1 MLDGHGDDIYQY
13 GDIRINFSS
22 NVYNHFS
29 HDALFAHLGKVMPS
43 VCNYPDATPHRLE
56 LLLARNLGVEDTQVM
71 ATNGA
76 TEAIYLIAQ
85 CFRRSRSYVLIPTF
99 SEYEDASIRHEHRV
113 GHLLSL
119 DAIPKDA
126 DLVWVCNP
134 NNPTG
139 MVLDRDYLLD
149 VVDRHPDT
157 TFILDASY
165 AAYTQEPVISASEAP
180 VRENLIMLFSMTKDF
195 GVPGLRLGYAV
206 AASGVIESLVRMRMP
221 WSVNALAEAAG
232 CYLLEHARDYR
243 LPRELLNQEREHVR
257 QQLESMG
264 VIEVWPSRSHMLL
277 CRLRYGSAA
286 LLKEYLAR
294 EHGILIRDASNFQ
307 SLDAGFFR
315 IAVQTPR
322 ENDELLNA
330 IEEWIAC

>member
-1 MLDGHGDDIYQY
+1 MLNGHGDDIYAY

-29 HDALFAHLGKVMPS
+29 HEALFSHLGSSLAV
-43 VCNYPDATPHRLE
+43 VCNYPDATPRRLQR
-56 LLLARNLGVEDTQVM
+56 LLGSCLGISSSEVM
-71 ATNGA
+71 VTSGA

-99 SEYEDASIRHEHRV
+99 SEYEDACIRHEHRV

-119 DAIPKDA
+119 DVIPEDA
-126 DLVWVCNP
+126 DMVWICNP

-139 MVLDRDYLLD
+139 MVLDKDYLLD
-149 VVDRHPDT
+149 VVDRHPKV

-165 AAYTQEPVISASEAP
+165 EAYTMEPVIAP
-180 VRENLIMLFSMTKDF
+180 SQALERENLIMLRSMTKDF
-195 GVPGLRLGYAV
+195 GIPGLRLGYAM
-206 AASGVIESLVRMRMP
+206 ARPEVIESLVLLRMP
-221 WSVNALAEAAG
+221 WTVNALAEAAG
-232 CYLLEHARDYR
+232 CFLLQHSKDYEI
-243 LPRELLNQEREHVR
+243 PRELLNKEREHMSKA
-257 QQLESMG
+257 LESLG
-264 VIEVWPSRSHMLL
+264 VVEVWPSKSHMLL
-277 CRLRYGSAA
+277 CRLRFGSAA
-286 LLKEYLAR
+286 LLKDYLAK

-315 IAVQTPR
+315 IAVQTPE